1 MFNRSGKYTPYKRF
15 GRANTVDI
23 GNYDH
28 LTKILKG
35 FTFTSHLKR
44 AFEILE
50 KTNQM
55 ATPVIEIGD
64 EIIIGFH
71 ENKIKAALEKVKN

>member
-1 MFNRSGKYTPYKRF
+1 MIKIYTTPSSPWSNKLK
-15 GRANTVDI
+15 AWLKTN
-23 GNYDH
+23 
-28 LTKILKG
+28 KIKFEDLDVTEEKVY
-35 FTFTSHLKR
+35 R
-44 AFEILE
+44 DEILE